1 MQNEDINKKEIKKNC
16 KRKNANVIDKAKYLY
31 YIVYPDLRKYF
42 EELESKV
49 NLQVVIKELENI
61 GLSNNQEQLIY
72 LPFIEKIENNTK
84 ELFNV
89 DVLLE
94 NKISKQTL
102 PTLEICKKYI
112 MEIIENLSQ
121 LNKVADVYSKN
132 QVIISEPD
140 LSNLQVETRL
150 EVIDRYIQEIKKYFL

>member
-49 NLQVVIKELENI
+49 NLQVAIKELEKM

-84 ELFNV
+84 ELF
-89 DVLLE
+89 
-94 NKISKQTL
+94 S
-102 PTLEICKKYI
+102 
-112 MEIIENLSQ
+112 
-121 LNKVADVYSKN
+121 ADV
-132 QVIISEPD
+132 
-140 LSNLQVETRL
+140 
-150 EVIDRYIQEIKKYFL
+150 

>member
-16 KRKNANVIDKAKYLY
+16 KRKNANVMDKAKYLY
-31 YIVYPDLRKYF
+31 HIVYPDLRKYF

-49 NLQVVIKELENI
+49 NLQVAIKELEKM

-84 ELFNV
+84 ELFNA

-102 PTLEICKKYI
+102 PTLELCQKYI
-112 MEIIENLSQ
+112 MEIVENLSQ
-121 LNKVADVYSKN
+121 LYKVADVYSKN
-132 QVIISEPD
+132 QVGISEPD
-140 LSNLQVETRL
+140 FSNLQVVTRL
-150 EVIDRYIQEIKKYFL
+150 EVIDRYMQEIKKYFL